1 MSKTIEWLKTTFF
14 GGPKMKLT
22 IANPIDSYLNAT
34 IKDKGTYY
42 IDRVGFVTRLYG
54 ESQEDAQ
61 KLAVRNM
68 SVSRRHLQINID
80 NIDDK
85 VTLIDLGS
93 KFGSYINGELFEKAE
108 ILEPCKCQLR
118 LGQLELELEY
128 QR

>member
-1 MSKTIEWLKTTFF
+1 MGLTF
-14 GGPKMKLT
+14 
-22 IANPIDSYLNAT
+22 ANPNDSYLKAT

-61 KLAVRNM
+61 NLAVCDM
-68 SVSRRHLQINID
+68 SVSRSHLQIT
-80 NIDDK
+80 IDDK
-85 VTLIDLGS
+85 VTLTDLGS